1 MKRIFAFLTCLA
13 LMFSLVTPVCASD
26 HSNDTGTVL
35 FYGEEQLDNG
45 LTVTREVVEYAQART
60 TYGKT
65 AVYRDTFR
73 DGDTVIAI
81 IAFEATF
88 HYDGT
93 TVSVA
98 SKSVTQTDTYGGWSF
113 KQSSFTSSGGSVT
126 LAGKLTKWL
135 IFNTSSFTMT
145 LICDKNGNISY
156 A

>member
-1 MKRIFAFLTCLA
+1 MKRCFLLLICLV
-13 LMFSLVTPVCASD
+13 LTFSMISPVCASEY
-26 HSNDTGTVL
+26 SNNTGTVL
-35 FYGEEQLDNG
+35 FCSEEQLDNG
-45 LTVTREVVEYAQART
+45 LTVTREVVEYAQTRT

-65 AVYRDTFR
+65 AVYKDTFK

-93 TVSVA
+93 SVSVA
-98 SKSVTQTDTYGGWSF
+98 SKRITQIDTYSGWSF

-135 IFNTSSFTMT
+135 IFNTSSFTMVLT
-145 LICDKNGNISY
+145 CDKNGNVSY